1 MLEADDRPA
10 DLGHTDPMLLNV
22 DASPLVRQAQ
32 SAAARAASLAHVEI
46 VDEFEMDRLRDVAS
60 LFITVWGT
68 SQQGAPIPSDVLR
81 SISHAG
87 CNVAV
92 AYDVNDTL
100 LGSAVAIVSPENSST
115 YSLIAAVLP
124 EATDRGVGFAL
135 KQHQRAWALA
145 RGLGTMIWTFDPLV
159 SRNARFNLTKL
170 GAHSVE
176 YVGDFYGPMQDEINS
191 SDVSDRLVAVWPLT
205 TDRATACSKGEPE
218 PVELPDFSPDDVR
231 TVGPD
236 GHPVLIEVGASLW
249 CRVPA
254 DIVALRAQN
263 ADEAAA
269 WRGCVREIFVTAFAS
284 GYRACGVTRTGWYR
298 LTTEGQ
304 P

>member
-1 MLEADDRPA
+1 
-10 DLGHTDPMLLNV
+10 MLLNV
-22 DASPLVRQAQ
+22 DTSPLVRQAQ

-92 AYDVNDTL
+92 AYNVNGTL
-100 LGSAVAIVSPENSST
+100 LGSVVAIVSPENSST

-124 EATDRGVGFAL
+124 EVADRGVGFAL

-170 GAHSVE
+170 GK
-176 YVGDFYGPMQDEINS
+176 
-191 SDVSDRLVAVWPLT
+191 DRLGVL
-205 TDRATACSKGEPE
+205 
-218 PVELPDFSPDDVR
+218 
-231 TVGPD
+231 D
-236 GHPVLIEVGASLW
+236 G
-249 CRVPA
+249 
-254 DIVALRAQN
+254 
-263 ADEAAA
+263 
-269 WRGCVREIFVTAFAS
+269 
-284 GYRACGVTRTGWYR
+284 
-298 LTTEGQ
+298 
-304 P
+304 